1 MRYSKQREKIKNI
14 VCDSTSHPNADWIFK
29 ETKKEIPNI
38 SLGTVYR
45 NLKQLEKSGQ
55 IKAIHNGGS
64 VRYDGNVK
72 KHNHL
77 RCTVCDDLIDI
88 QIAHDV
94 LYNSVI
100 NRYNF
105 KVDEIELT
113 IIGRCQ
119 KHLNNN

>member
-1 MRYSKQREKIKNI
+1 MRFSKQREKIRNI
-14 VCDSTSHPNADWIFK
+14 VCNSKSHPNADWIYK
-29 ETKKEIPNI
+29 LTKKEIPNI

-55 IKAIHNGGS
+55 IKAIYNGGS
-64 VRYDGNVK
+64 VRYDGNVN

-88 QIAHDV
+88 EIFYED
-94 LYNSVI
+94 LNESLTD
-100 NRYNF
+100 RYNF

-113 IIGRCQ
+113 IIGRCE

>member
-14 VCDSTSHPNADWIFK
+14 VCDSNSHPNADWIFK

-55 IKAIHNGGS
+55 IKSIHNGGS

-113 IIGRCQ
+113 IIGRCE

>member
-1 MRYSKQREKIKNI
+1 MRYSRQREKIKNI
-14 VCDSTSHPNADWIFK
+14 VCDSNSHPNADWIFR

-55 IKAIHNGGS
+55 IKSIHNGGS

-113 IIGRCQ
+113 IIGRCE
-119 KHLNNN
+119 KHLDNN

>member
-1 MRYSKQREKIKNI
+1 VRYSRQREKIKNI
-14 VCDSTSHPNADWIFK
+14 VCDSNSHPNADWIFR

-55 IKAIHNGGS
+55 IKSIHNGGS

-113 IIGRCQ
+113 IIGRCE

>member
-14 VCDSTSHPNADWIFK
+14 VCDSNSHPNADWIFK

-77 RCTVCDDLIDI
+77 RCTICDDLIDI
-88 QIAHDV
+88 QISHDV
-94 LYNSVI
+94 LNNSLI
-100 NRYNF
+100 DRYNF

>member
-1 MRYSKQREKIKNI
+1 MRYSRQREKIKNI
-14 VCDSTSHPNADWIFK
+14 VCDSNSHPNADWIFR

-55 IKAIHNGGS
+55 IKSIHNGGS

-88 QIAHDV
+88 QITHDV

-113 IIGRCQ
+113 IIGRCE

>member
-1 MRYSKQREKIKNI
+1 MRYSRQREKIKNI
-14 VCDSTSHPNADWIFK
+14 VCDSNSHPNADWIFR

-55 IKAIHNGGS
+55 IKAIHNGVS

-94 LYNSVI
+94 LNNSLI

>member
-14 VCDSTSHPNADWIFK
+14 VCDSNSHPNADWIFR

-55 IKAIHNGGS
+55 IKSIHNGGS

-113 IIGRCQ
+113 IIGRCE

>member
-1 MRYSKQREKIKNI
+1 MRYSRQREKIKNI
-14 VCDSTSHPNADWIFK
+14 VCDSNSHPNADWIFR

-55 IKAIHNGGS
+55 IKSIHNGGS

-113 IIGRCQ
+113 IIGRCE

>member
-14 VCDSTSHPNADWIFK
+14 VCDSNSHPNADWIFK

-64 VRYDGNVK
+64 VRYDGNVI

-77 RCTVCDDLIDI
+77 RCTICDDLIDI

-94 LYNSVI
+94 LNNSLI
-100 NRYNF
+100 DKYNF